1 MPLYDYACHACK
13 QIREVFHKINEEG
26 PFDCPNCKWPM
37 EKLISAVALKRPD
50 APWLRDM
57 NGIVNDLERVNE
69 GKEERIETREQMVR
83 KIEEMYAEPHPEPVY
98 EWQKQ
103 ENKRMANYRTRYKER
118 FK

>member
-1 MPLYDYACHACK
+1 MPLYEYACHDCEA
-13 QIREVFHKINEEG
+13 IAEVFHKMDDLSE
-26 PFDCPNCKWPM
+26 WPCHLCGKSM